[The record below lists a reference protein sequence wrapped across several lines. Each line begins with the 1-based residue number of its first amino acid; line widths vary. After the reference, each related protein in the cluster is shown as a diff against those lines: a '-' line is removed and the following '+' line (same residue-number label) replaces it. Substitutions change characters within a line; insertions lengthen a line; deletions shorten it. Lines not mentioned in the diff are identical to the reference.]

1 MKLIKF
7 LFFIFL
13 VLLAWYVWDHY
24 SKSKAPQSDVEVIDT
39 GFTQVGWLR
48 DAISNE
54 VVVMGPT

>member
-13 VLLAWYVWDHY
+13 ILLAWYAWDHY
-24 SKSKAPQSDVEVIDT
+24 SKAPQSDVEVIDT